1 MLKKISKDNVII
13 LKNLSFLSVLRF
25 FNIGVKFLLVAYLV
39 RVLGKINYGI
49 LTWVDA
55 AIQYFLIF
63 INFGFEVY
71 AAKYIVEN
79 RDSKA
84 NLNKVTSAIFI
95 IKSFLFISSFLILYF
110 LTFVDSF
117 EIYSDYLFLMLL
129 MGFGEVFFP
138 IWYFQGIEKLKLATY
153 ITIISRLILVIGT
166 LFFVGQ
172 EDDLNIHI
180 YLIVLSSFF
189 MGIIGYFTIV
199 KKFGFS
205 FIWVD
210 LETILKLFRD
220 AYMFFLGRFL
230 SLTFNFMTIFLI
242 GIYYTMD
249 FVTGFDI
256 ALKIVLVC
264 IIPFDMLQQA
274 VFPTVT
280 RNRDTSLI
288 KKLIYGSIIFG
299 LFLSAILYFY
309 SFELLNIF
317 GGNNVTTYSAVLEV
331 LAIIPPFVALTFV
344 LGTCTLVAFGYNKE
358 YNQSLIL
365 SSIVYIIIVLVL
377 YFMDAI
383 TFWNLVYLRVF
394 SDVLLALI
402 RLFFVRKNKILA

>member
-1 MLKKISKDNVII
+1 
-13 LKNLSFLSVLRF
+13 
-25 FNIGVKFLLVAYLV
+25 
-39 RVLGKINYGI
+39 
-49 LTWVDA
+49 
-55 AIQYFLIF
+55 
-63 INFGFEVY
+63 
-71 AAKYIVEN
+71 
-79 RDSKA
+79 
-84 NLNKVTSAIFI
+84 
-95 IKSFLFISSFLILYF
+95 
-110 LTFVDSF
+110 
-117 EIYSDYLFLMLL
+117 
-129 MGFGEVFFP
+129 
-138 IWYFQGIEKLKLATY
+138 
-153 ITIISRLILVIGT
+153 
-166 LFFVGQ
+166 
-172 EDDLNIHI
+172 
-180 YLIVLSSFF
+180 
-189 MGIIGYFTIV
+189 
-199 KKFGFS
+199 
-205 FIWVD
+205 
-210 LETILKLFRD
+210 
-220 AYMFFLGRFL
+220 
-230 SLTFNFMTIFLI
+230 
-242 GIYYTMD
+242 MD